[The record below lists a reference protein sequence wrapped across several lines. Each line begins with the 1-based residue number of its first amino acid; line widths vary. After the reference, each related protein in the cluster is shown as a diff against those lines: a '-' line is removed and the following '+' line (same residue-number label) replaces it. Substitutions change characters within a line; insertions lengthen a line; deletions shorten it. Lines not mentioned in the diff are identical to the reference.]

1 MQENAV
7 KTWLVTGGAGFIGGN
22 FVLEA
27 VASGV
32 HDGGVTH
39 ADAEHE
45 AARIGFGQ
53 GPLSRSHGHRVT
65 SSDVGDPGA
74 DDQLPAG
81 AQQQPG
87 VGQRLPPED
96 LPGPQRAPAQL
107 LQLGD
112 RLPELVGGIDADA
125 ASKWPGRSAT
135 RAGRADTISLP
146 GGSSSAS
153 I

>member
-1 MQENAV
+1 M
-7 KTWLVTGGAGFIGGN
+7 
-22 FVLEA
+22 
-27 VASGV
+27 
-32 HDGGVTH
+32 GGVTH

-65 SSDVGDPGA
+65 SPDVGDPGA

-112 RLPELVGGIDADA
+112 RLPELVGGLDVQ
-125 ASKWPGRSAT
+125 
-135 RAGRADTISLP
+135 LP
-146 GGSSSAS
+146 GPQPDAGQLLDEWRSRGGGLPLPVHGGPPLTPYQA
-153 I
+153 